1 VSRTLGDIEAK
12 LINFGGKPNV
22 IVNIPDIIGIKI
34 DNSLDF
40 MLIGSDGIYDK
51 VSNKELIQNI
61 IETCIDSIKNDHD
74 MDTFLKNSV
83 QNILKLCVEKD
94 SKDNISC
101 MIIFFENFMNFFRN
115 KNIDILLNKLSKLIC
130 KDYFD
135 NNILE
140 ENVVCR
146 REIDEV
152 VLVNNYIQNNSNK
165 IIIQNLNN
173 NIQVNKNLKFFC
185 CGLFCKKKKV
195 VYKQ

>member
-1 VSRTLGDIEAK
+1 MGDIEAK

-22 IVNIPDIIGIKI
+22 ITYVPDIIGLKI
-34 DNSLDF
+34 DNTFDL

-51 VSNKELIQNI
+51 TTNKELIINI
-61 IETCIDSIKNDHD
+61 VETCINSIKNGY
-74 MDTFLKNSV
+74 DTELFLKNSV
-83 QNILKLCVEKD
+83 QNVLKLCVEKE

-115 KNIDILLNKLSKLIC
+115 KNIEGFLTKLSELRSKDIL
-130 KDYFD
+130 D
-135 NNILE
+135 NNMLE
-140 ENVVCR
+140 ENIVCK
-146 REIDEV
+146 REIDEIV
-152 VLVNNYIQNNSNK
+152 MVNNYVPNKENK
-165 IIIQNLNN
+165 IIIQNMNN